1 MNYAYRFF
9 VGMWLTLLAASS
21 FALETVPYTPEALAA
36 AQKAGQP
43 VAVQFH
49 ANWCPSCRAQDRVF
63 ESFKADDALPIT
75 VLVVNYD
82 QDLDARKALR
92 VASQSTL
99 LVFHGSKL
107 TSRTVFETN
116 PAKLRTALQSAL

>member
-1 MNYAYRFF
+1 MKNAYRWFAGLCL
-9 VGMWLTLLAASS
+9 VLAAASG
-21 FALETVPYTPEALAA
+21 FALETAPYTPEALAA
-36 AQKAGQP
+36 AQNAGQP

-49 ANWCPSCRAQDRVF
+49 ANWCPSCRAQDQVF
-63 ESFKADDALPIT
+63 ESFKGDAALPIT
-75 VLVVNYD
+75 LLVVNYD

-99 LVFHGSKL
+99 VVFRGKKL

-116 PAKLRTALQSAL
+116 PAKLRAALQSAL